1 MTSTRTKRYWGT
13 QRVARVLQ
21 VTPATVASW
30 IDQGHL
36 KGHKTPTGRRRVAS
50 ADLAE
55 FLRAHDMLVPS
66 ELLVSRDRPV
76 VVVVEDDPGYLSAL
90 VRTIERE
97 APEVEVIQ
105 ATTGM
110 DGLLEI
116 GRVGPDL
123 VVLDYALPDLN
134 AVQVVGR
141 LVDTSKR
148 LTAPVMIVTGGMPA
162 NAENDLRV
170 LGVRAIV
177 NKVDGMGV
185 VIEAM
190 RRALQS
196 RSCFSQMEWLDS
208 SGALGP
214 PGLFLRRYE

>member
-1 MTSTRTKRYWGT
+1 MAPIRSKRYWGT

-36 KGHKTPTGRRRVAS
+36 KGHRTPTGRRRVAS

-55 FLRAHDMLVPS
+55 FLRAHGMAVPA
-66 ELLVSRDRPV
+66 ELSTSRERPV
-76 VVVVEDDPGYLSAL
+76 VVVVEDDPGYLKAL

-97 APEVEVIQ
+97 APDVDVVET
-105 ATTGM
+105 TTGV

-116 GRVGPDL
+116 GRLSPDL

-134 AVQVVGR
+134 AVQVVQR

-148 LTAPVMIVTGGMPA
+148 LTAPVMIVTGGLPA
-162 NAENDLRV
+162 AAENDLRR

-196 RSCFSQMEWLDS
+196 SRKV
-208 SGALGP
+208 A
-214 PGLFLRRYE
+214 

>member
-1 MTSTRTKRYWGT
+1 
-13 QRVARVLQ
+13 VLQ

-36 KGHKTPTGRRRVAS
+36 KGHRTPTGRRRVAS

-55 FLRAHDMLVPS
+55 FLRAHDMAVPN
-66 ELLVSRDRPV
+66 ELATTRERPV
-76 VVVVEDDPGYLSAL
+76 VVLVEDDPGYLKAL

-97 APEVEVIQ
+97 APDVDVVQ
-105 ATTGM
+105 TTTGV

-116 GRVGPDL
+116 GRVSPDL

-134 AVQVVGR
+134 AVQVVER
-141 LVDTSKR
+141 LQDTSKR
-148 LTAPVMIVTGGMPA
+148 LTAPVMIVSGGMPA
-162 NAENDLRV
+162 AAENDLRR

-196 RSCFSQMEWLDS
+196 SRKV
-208 SGALGP
+208 A
-214 PGLFLRRYE
+214 

>member
-1 MTSTRTKRYWGT
+1 VAPIRSKRYWGT

-36 KGHKTPTGRRRVAS
+36 KGHRTPTGRRRVAS

-55 FLRAHDMLVPS
+55 FLRAHGMAVPA
-66 ELLVSRDRPV
+66 ELSTSRERPV
-76 VVVVEDDPGYLSAL
+76 VVVVEDDPGYLKAL

-97 APEVEVIQ
+97 APDVDVVET
-105 ATTGM
+105 TTGV

-116 GRVGPDL
+116 GRLSPDL

-134 AVQVVGR
+134 AVQVVER

-148 LTAPVMIVTGGMPA
+148 LTAPVMIVTGGLPA
-162 NAENDLRV
+162 AAENDLRR

-185 VIEAM
+185 VIEAI

-196 RSCFSQMEWLDS
+196 SRKV
-208 SGALGP
+208 A
-214 PGLFLRRYE
+214 

>member
-1 MTSTRTKRYWGT
+1 MAPIRTKRYWGT

-21 VTPATVASW
+21 VTPATVAAW

-36 KGHKTPTGRRRVAS
+36 KGHRTPTGRRRVAS

-55 FLRAHDMLVPS
+55 FLRAHGMPVPT
-66 ELLVSRDRPV
+66 ELAASHARAV
-76 VVVVEDDPGYLSAL
+76 VVVVEDDPGYLKAL
-90 VRTIERE
+90 VRTIEYE
-97 APEVEVIQ
+97 APDLDVLQ
-105 ATTGM
+105 ASTGV

-116 GRVGPDL
+116 GRVSPDL

-134 AVQVVGR
+134 AVQVVER

-162 NAENDLRV
+162 AAENDLRR
-170 LGVRAIV
+170 LGVQAIV

-190 RRALQS
+190 RRALESS
-196 RSCFSQMEWLDS
+196 RKV
-208 SGALGP
+208 A
-214 PGLFLRRYE
+214 

>member
-1 MTSTRTKRYWGT
+1 
-13 QRVARVLQ
+13 VLQ

-36 KGHKTPTGRRRVAS
+36 KGHRTPTGRRRVAS

-55 FLRAHDMLVPS
+55 FLRAHGMAVPS
-66 ELLVSRDRPV
+66 ELLAGRERPV
-76 VVVVEDDPGYLSAL
+76 VVVVEDDPGYLKAL
-90 VRTIERE
+90 VRSLQRE
-97 APEVEVIQ
+97 APEVDVVE

-123 VVLDYALPDLN
+123 VVLDFALPDLN
-134 AVQVVGR
+134 AVQVVER

-162 NAENDLRV
+162 KAENELRV

-177 NKVDGMGV
+177 NKVEGMGV

-196 RSCFSQMEWLDS
+196 SRKV
-208 SGALGP
+208 A
-214 PGLFLRRYE
+214 

>member
-1 MTSTRTKRYWGT
+1 VSSTRIKRYWGT

-36 KGHKTPTGRRRVAS
+36 KGHRTPTGRRRVAS
-50 ADLAE
+50 ADLVE
-55 FLRAHDMLVPS
+55 FLRAHGMAVPN
-66 ELLVSRDRPV
+66 ELSSARERPV
-76 VVVVEDDPGYLSAL
+76 VVVVEDDPGYLKAL
-90 VRTIERE
+90 VRTMERE
-97 APEVEVIQ
+97 APDVEVVE

-134 AVQVVGR
+134 AVQVVER

-162 NAENDLRV
+162 AAEIELRKV
-170 LGVRAIV
+170 GVQAVV

-190 RRALQS
+190 RRALQA
-196 RSCFSQMEWLDS
+196 RKV
-208 SGALGP
+208 A
-214 PGLFLRRYE
+214 

>member
-1 MTSTRTKRYWGT
+1 VIPTRTKRYWGT

-36 KGHKTPTGRRRVAS
+36 KGHRTPTGRRRVAS
-50 ADLAE
+50 ADLAD
-55 FLRAHDMLVPS
+55 FLRAHGMSVPN
-66 ELLVSRDRPV
+66 ELSSARERPV
-76 VVVVEDDPGYLSAL
+76 VVVVEDDPGYLKAL
-90 VRTIERE
+90 VRTLERE
-97 APEVEVIQ
+97 APDVEVVE
-105 ATTGM
+105 TMTGV

-116 GRVGPDL
+116 GRVSPDL
-123 VVLDYALPDLN
+123 VILDYALPDLN
-134 AVQVVGR
+134 AVQVVER
-141 LVDTSKR
+141 LLDTSKR

-162 NAENDLRV
+162 AAENELRQ

-190 RRALQS
+190 QRALQA
-196 RSCFSQMEWLDS
+196 RKV
-208 SGALGP
+208 A
-214 PGLFLRRYE
+214 

>member
-1 MTSTRTKRYWGT
+1 MNSTRTKRYWGT

-36 KGHKTPTGRRRVAS
+36 KGHRTPTGRRRVAS

-55 FLRAHDMLVPS
+55 FLRAHGMSVPS
-66 ELLVSRDRPV
+66 ELQSARERPV
-76 VVVVEDDPGYLSAL
+76 VVLVEDDPGYLRAL

-97 APEVEVIQ
+97 ASDIDVVE
-105 ATTGM
+105 AMTGV

-116 GRVGPDL
+116 GRVSPDL

-134 AVQVVGR
+134 AVQVVER
-141 LVDTSKR
+141 LLDTSKR

-162 NAENDLRV
+162 AAENDLRR
-170 LGVRAIV
+170 LGVGAIV

-190 RRALQS
+190 RRALQA
-196 RSCFSQMEWLDS
+196 RKV
-208 SGALGP
+208 A
-214 PGLFLRRYE
+214 

>member
-1 MTSTRTKRYWGT
+1 MAPTKTKRYWGT

-36 KGHKTPTGRRRVAS
+36 KGHRTPTGRRRVAS

-55 FLRAHDMLVPS
+55 FLQAHGMMVPN
-66 ELLVSRDRPV
+66 ELQAARDRPV
-76 VVVVEDDPGYLSAL
+76 VVLVEDDPGYLKAL
-90 VRTIERE
+90 VRTLERE
-97 APEVEVIQ
+97 APEVDVVE
-105 ATTGM
+105 TSTGV

-116 GRVGPDL
+116 GRVSPDL

-134 AVQVVGR
+134 AVQVVER
-141 LVDTSKR
+141 LLDTSKR

-162 NAENDLRV
+162 AAENDLRR

-190 RRALQS
+190 RRVLQA
-196 RSCFSQMEWLDS
+196 RKV
-208 SGALGP
+208 A
-214 PGLFLRRYE
+214 

>member
-1 MTSTRTKRYWGT
+1 M
-13 QRVARVLQ
+13 A
-21 VTPATVASW
+21 
-30 IDQGHL
+30 
-36 KGHKTPTGRRRVAS
+36 
-50 ADLAE
+50 
-55 FLRAHDMLVPS
+55 VPS
-66 ELLVSRDRPV
+66 ELLAGRERPV
-76 VVVVEDDPGYLSAL
+76 VVVVEDDPGYLKAL
-90 VRTIERE
+90 VRSLQRE
-97 APEVEVIQ
+97 APEVDVVE

-123 VVLDYALPDLN
+123 VVLDFALPDLN
-134 AVQVVGR
+134 AVQVVER

-162 NAENDLRV
+162 KAENELRV

-177 NKVDGMGV
+177 NKVEGMGV

-196 RSCFSQMEWLDS
+196 SRKV
-208 SGALGP
+208 A
-214 PGLFLRRYE
+214 

>member
-1 MTSTRTKRYWGT
+1 VSTTRIKRYWGT

-36 KGHKTPTGRRRVAS
+36 KGHRTPTGRRRVAS
-50 ADLAE
+50 ADLAD
-55 FLRAHDMLVPS
+55 FLRAHGMSVPS
-66 ELLVSRDRPV
+66 ELMPGRDRPV
-76 VVVVEDDPGYLSAL
+76 IVVVEDDPGYLKAL
-90 VRTIERE
+90 VRTVEHE
-97 APEVEVIQ
+97 APEVEIVE
-105 ATTGM
+105 AMTGV

-116 GRVGPDL
+116 GRVSPDL

-134 AVQVVGR
+134 AVQVVER
-141 LVDTSKR
+141 LLDPSKR

-162 NAENDLRV
+162 EAENDLRR

-190 RRALQS
+190 RRALQA
-196 RSCFSQMEWLDS
+196 RKV
-208 SGALGP
+208 A
-214 PGLFLRRYE
+214 

>member
-1 MTSTRTKRYWGT
+1 VAPTRSKRYWGT

-36 KGHKTPTGRRRVAS
+36 KGHRTPTGRRRVAS

-55 FLRAHDMLVPS
+55 FLRAHGMAVPN
-66 ELLVSRDRPV
+66 ELQMSRERPV
-76 VVVVEDDPGYLSAL
+76 VVVVEDDPGYLKAL
-90 VRTIERE
+90 VRTMERE
-97 APEVEVIQ
+97 APDVDVVE
-105 ATTGM
+105 ATTGV

-116 GRVGPDL
+116 GRLSPDL
-123 VVLDYALPDLN
+123 VVLDFALPDLN
-134 AVQVVGR
+134 AVQVVER

-148 LTAPVMIVTGGMPA
+148 LTAPVIIVTGGMPA
-162 NAENDLRV
+162 TAENELRQ

-196 RSCFSQMEWLDS
+196 SRKV
-208 SGALGP
+208 A
-214 PGLFLRRYE
+214 

>member
-1 MTSTRTKRYWGT
+1 
-13 QRVARVLQ
+13 VLQ

-36 KGHKTPTGRRRVAS
+36 KGHRTPTGRRRVAS

-55 FLRAHDMLVPS
+55 FLTAHGMSVPN
-66 ELLVSRDRPV
+66 ELMVSRERAI
-76 VVVVEDDPGYLSAL
+76 VVVVEDDPGYLKAL

-97 APEVEVIQ
+97 APEVDVLE
-105 ATTGM
+105 ATTGV

-116 GRVGPDL
+116 GRVSPDL

-134 AVQVVGR
+134 AVQVVER

-148 LTAPVMIVTGGMPA
+148 LTAAVMIVTAGLPA
-162 NAENDLRV
+162 AAENDLRR

-190 RRALQS
+190 RRALLT
-196 RSCFSQMEWLDS
+196 RKV
-208 SGALGP
+208 A
-214 PGLFLRRYE
+214 

>member
-1 MTSTRTKRYWGT
+1 
-13 QRVARVLQ
+13 VLQ

-36 KGHKTPTGRRRVAS
+36 KGHRTPTGRRRVAS

-55 FLRAHDMLVPS
+55 FLRAHGMAVPN
-66 ELLVSRDRPV
+66 ELSTLRERPIV
-76 VVVVEDDPGYLSAL
+76 VLVEDDPGYLKAL

-97 APEVEVIQ
+97 APEVDVLE
-105 ATTGM
+105 ATTGV

-116 GRVGPDL
+116 GRVSPDL

-134 AVQVVGR
+134 AVQVVQR

-148 LTAPVMIVTGGMPA
+148 LTAPVMIVTAGLPA
-162 NAENDLRV
+162 AAENALRQ

-196 RSCFSQMEWLDS
+196 RKV
-208 SGALGP
+208 A
-214 PGLFLRRYE
+214 

>member
-1 MTSTRTKRYWGT
+1 MAPIKTKRYWGT

-36 KGHKTPTGRRRVAS
+36 KGHRTPTGRRRVAS

-55 FLRAHDMLVPS
+55 FLRAHGMAVPS
-66 ELLVSRDRPV
+66 ELVAGRERPV
-76 VVVVEDDPGYLSAL
+76 VVVVEDDPGYLKAL
-90 VRTIERE
+90 VRSLQRE
-97 APEVEVIQ
+97 APEVDVVE

-116 GRVGPDL
+116 GRVSPDL
-123 VVLDYALPDLN
+123 VVLDFALPDLN
-134 AVQVVGR
+134 AVQVVER

-162 NAENDLRV
+162 KAENELRV

-177 NKVDGMGV
+177 NKVEGMGV

-196 RSCFSQMEWLDS
+196 SRKV
-208 SGALGP
+208 A
-214 PGLFLRRYE
+214 